1 MAQALALAE
10 ENASKMRQM
19 HDKLVSDI
27 ASLRSRRDAIKAKV
41 SVAKTQERLNKIG
54 SSISGAADRLS
65 AFDRME
71 EKADRML
78 DEANAMA
85 QLNGADGK
93 DDVEDLMSKYDS
105 QPSSAVD
112 DELARLKAEMG
123 L

>member
-1 MAQALALAE
+1 
-10 ENASKMRQM
+10 MRQM

>member
-54 SSISGAADRLS
+54 SSISGAAD
-65 AFDRME
+65 
-71 EKADRML
+71 
-78 DEANAMA
+78 
-85 QLNGADGK
+85 
-93 DDVEDLMSKYDS
+93 
-105 QPSSAVD
+105 PSFS
-112 DELARLKAEMG
+112 L
-123 L
+123 